1 MQTLEIMLA
10 MQDDAFAEIIS
21 NDPILQELEK
31 EKFNHTDQFFQ
42 LMMILSKVFKING
55 VTVSCITPAIWSWLY
70 HTGNG
75 YAKREKEITEIDT
88 DIFLY
93 LLHTGIQNI
102 DDDFITAAAGF
113 CLKNGIDYLEAQAD
127 LINMVYL
134 SFRPLE
140 MLSGGGSEQPRFNAD
155 WLTSLVAMVAPLTGK
170 SSDEIIFNTSLTEC
184 FYYTI
189 QTARKTDINGSIK
202 RRNSDQ
208 INAAIYQRTF
218 ELGTEYYN
226 KFYKDK

>member
-70 HTGNG
+70 CTKNA
-75 YAKREKEITEIDT
+75 YAIRETPSQIDT

-93 LLHTGIQNI
+93 ILHNGIKNI
-102 DDDFITAAAGF
+102 DDDYISAAAGF
-113 CLKNGIDYLEAQAD
+113 CEKNGIDYIEAQAD
-127 LINMVYL
+127 LVNMIYL

-140 MLSGGGSEQPRFNAD
+140 MLSGSSTDQPRFNAD
-155 WLTSLVAMVAPLTGK
+155 WLTQIVSVVAPLTGK
-170 SSDEIIFNTSLTEC
+170 KSDEIIFDMSLTQC
-184 FYYTI
+184 FYYAV
-189 QTARKTDINGSIK
+189 QMARKSDVEGRIK
-202 RRNSDQ
+202 RRNSDE

-218 ELGTEYYN
+218 QLGTEYYN

>member
-1 MQTLEIMLA
+1 MQTLNIMLA

-42 LMMILSKVFKING
+42 LMMMLSKVFTING

-70 HTGNG
+70 CTKNA
-75 YAKREKEITEIDT
+75 YAIRETPSQIDT

-93 LLHTGIQNI
+93 ILHNGIKNL
-102 DDDFITAAAGF
+102 DDDYISAAAGF
-113 CLKNGIDYLEAQAD
+113 CEKNSIDYIEAQAD
-127 LINMVYL
+127 LVNMIYL

-140 MLSGGGSEQPRFNAD
+140 MLSGGGSQQPRFNAD
-155 WLTSLVAMVAPLTGK
+155 WLTQIVSVVAPLTGK
-170 SSDEIIFNTSLTEC
+170 KSDEIIFDMSLTQC
-184 FYYTI
+184 FYYAV
-189 QTARKTDINGSIK
+189 QMARKSDVEGRIK
-202 RRNSDQ
+202 RRNSDE